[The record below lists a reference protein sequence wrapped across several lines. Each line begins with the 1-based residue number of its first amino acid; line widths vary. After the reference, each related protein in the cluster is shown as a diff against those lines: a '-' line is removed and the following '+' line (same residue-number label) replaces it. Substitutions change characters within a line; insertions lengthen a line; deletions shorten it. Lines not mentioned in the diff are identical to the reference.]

1 MKRLLYILVIATLL
15 QACKAGKNYKG
26 TELVQPTAFRQ
37 ADTLK
42 TVAYD
47 SINTDSLTI
56 DYADIRWWEM
66 YNDPV
71 LDTLVKEAFANN
83 LNALIAAENVLQSR
97 YLLKIQNAEMLP
109 KFNAGGQMQRG
120 NFLLNQAGPT
130 SNLIL
135 GQASVSWEI
144 DIWGKFRRLS
154 ESARADLMAS
164 EYGYRG
170 IMISLVSDVAANYF
184 ELLRAKSQYEI
195 AKRNARSR
203 DSMTQIIKARYDKGI
218 VPKIDVDQAKIQY
231 AIAAGSIPQYERE
244 IVQLENSLSILLGRN
259 PGTIE
264 TGMPL
269 ADQNSEVNLPLATPI
284 ELLHRRP
291 DVIAAEYG
299 LKSANALTGAAKAN
313 RLPSLSL
320 SGLVG
325 IAAPSFNALTL
336 DNPLWSLSGDLL
348 APLFYFGQLQ
358 RQVDIEES
366 RTFQAAYQYQNTVF
380 VAVAEVEDVLV
391 SIRTTKEEIV
401 IAQGR
406 RTAALEAQFLARERY
421 DKGVTSYLEFLEQ
434 QRQAFDAELLLENL
448 RARLLTNYVQLY
460 KALGGGWLSAE
471 EEEAVKAS
479 AAEENQTN

>member
-1 MKRLLYILVIATLL
+1 M
-15 QACKAGKNYKG
+15 
-26 TELVQPTAFRQ
+26 
-37 ADTLK
+37 
-42 TVAYD
+42 
-47 SINTDSLTI
+47 
-56 DYADIRWWEM
+56 
-66 YNDPV
+66 
-71 LDTLVKEAFANN
+71 
-83 LNALIAAENVLQSR
+83 
-97 YLLKIQNAEMLP
+97 
-109 KFNAGGQMQRG
+109 
-120 NFLLNQAGPT
+120 
-130 SNLIL
+130 
-135 GQASVSWEI
+135 
-144 DIWGKFRRLS
+144 
-154 ESARADLMAS
+154 
-164 EYGYRG
+164 
-170 IMISLVSDVAANYF
+170 
-184 ELLRAKSQYEI
+184 
-195 AKRNARSR
+195 
-203 DSMTQIIKARYDKGI
+203 
-218 VPKIDVDQAKIQY
+218 
-231 AIAAGSIPQYERE
+231 
-244 IVQLENSLSILLGRN
+244 
-259 PGTIE
+259 
-264 TGMPL
+264 
-269 ADQNSEVNLPLATPI
+269 
-284 ELLHRRP
+284 
-291 DVIAAEYG
+291 
-299 LKSANALTGAAKAN
+299 
-313 RLPSLSL
+313 PSLSL

-471 EEEAVKAS
+471 EEEAIKAS